1 MVLPRIFGKK
11 EKNKGGNARI
21 EKELDKAYQQMLE
34 EDFKKY
40 EGKEIIFIPKKCP
53 KCGALMSV
61 RELGVW
67 GYWCDECQFWWG
79 TYDPYPIVRDLKNSS
94 KKKKGEK

>member
-1 MVLPRIFGKK
+1 MVFNLFKKK
-11 EKNKGGNARI
+11 EDKEKAKINKKI
-21 EKELDKAYQQMLE
+21 EEEYKQMLE
-34 EDFKKY
+34 EDYKKY

-67 GYWCDECQFWWG
+67 GYWCDDCEFWWG
-79 TYDPYPIVRDLKNSS
+79 TYDPYPIVRDAKKAKKAKN
-94 KKKKGEK
+94 E

>member
-1 MVLPRIFGKK
+1 MALFGKSK
-11 EKNKGGNARI
+11 KKVTTESHAQRKAEEAEYRKG
-21 EKELDKAYQQMLE
+21 LD

-53 KCGALMSV
+53 KCGQLLSV

-67 GYWCDECQFWWG
+67 GYYCHDCMFWWG
-79 TYDPYPIVRDLKNSS
+79 TYDPYPIVRETRKAE
-94 KKKKGEK
+94 KKK